1 MEISKLTNTISN
13 AYPKSEQNKANADNS
28 FAQVLEETNMQK
40 VHSMRFLL
48 SDVSFEVYKTDDVN
62 KFMVKTTQK
71 GVEKNELIDVSKI
84 DPKYASASEMYA
96 YGAFLDSSGK
106 ARELN
111 LALPRE
117 VAQSGGVF
125 SEFGLKLAEI
135 LAGENKSPSSLDKIN
150 WQKIANELA
159 NNPFAKSK
167 GMSWQNFL
175 ELLG

>member
-1 MEISKLTNTISN
+1 MEISSISN
-13 AYPKSEQNKANADNS
+13 QNSNLNYQNSQSKTSSESS

-96 YGAFLDSSGK
+96 YGAFLDSSGR

-111 LALPRE
+111 LAMPRE
-117 VAQSGGVF
+117 VAQSGGIF

-135 LAGENKSPSSLDKIN
+135 LAGENKSPNSLEKIN
-150 WQKIANELA
+150 WQKIASELA
-159 NNPFAKSK
+159 NNPLAQSK
-167 GMSWQNFL
+167 GISWQTFL